1 MFSPSGCLLRSD
13 PASLE
18 KLWEAR
24 AELNDDVKLNNRQG
38 KRIFGFADIIR
49 IRYFIIRYFAPASV
63 VSDDGNTWLRVKSIS
78 DADYEKANV
87 D

>member
-1 MFSPSGCLLRSD
+1 M
-13 PASLE
+13 
-18 KLWEAR
+18 
-24 AELNDDVKLNNRQG
+24 NDDVELKNPQG
-38 KRIFGFADIIR
+38 KRIFCFADIIR
-49 IRYFIIRYFAPASV
+49 IRYFIYFAPESV